1 MILLLCAAAD
11 GTGLDRILEVK
22 QKEISLYVVG
32 KIKVQPAETAE
43 RETAQRHS
51 MQQSVRARCW

>member
-32 KIKVQPAETAE
+32 KIKVQPAAETAE
-43 RETAQRHS
+43 RETAQTQH
-51 MQQSVRARCW
+51 AAECAC